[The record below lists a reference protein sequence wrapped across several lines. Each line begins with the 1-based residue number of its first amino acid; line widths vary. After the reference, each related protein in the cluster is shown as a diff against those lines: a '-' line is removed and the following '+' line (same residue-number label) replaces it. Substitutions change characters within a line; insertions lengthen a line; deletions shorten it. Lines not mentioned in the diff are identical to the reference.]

1 MVPELGG
8 TTTVVDFC
16 GGGGLLLLIQADR
29 PTSIQTEARTIFIVA
44 IPSGMYVTDGEYG
57 HTLTSLRAVAS
68 RPCTAPAVGVI
79 LRGRDREEG
88 KPKEYW

>member
-1 MVPELGG
+1 VEPSGHTTVVPELGG

-44 IPSGMYVTDGEYG
+44 IPFE
-57 HTLTSLRAVAS
+57 
-68 RPCTAPAVGVI
+68 
-79 LRGRDREEG
+79 
-88 KPKEYW
+88 